1 MTCPLLPSRS
11 GDCVSNPV
19 LPCRIQGSTSLLQ
32 TNYMGSNVI
41 FCYIH
46 RTVIYLFIISSF
58 LVSVQIELTVVVL
71 IISF

>member
-1 MTCPLLPSRS
+1 MTCPLLPSQS

-19 LPCRIQGSTSLLQ
+19 LSCRMQGSTSLLQ
-32 TNYMGSNVI
+32 SNYMDSNVI

-46 RTVIYLFIISSF
+46 ETVIF
-58 LVSVQIELTVVVL
+58 LVSVQIELTLVVL